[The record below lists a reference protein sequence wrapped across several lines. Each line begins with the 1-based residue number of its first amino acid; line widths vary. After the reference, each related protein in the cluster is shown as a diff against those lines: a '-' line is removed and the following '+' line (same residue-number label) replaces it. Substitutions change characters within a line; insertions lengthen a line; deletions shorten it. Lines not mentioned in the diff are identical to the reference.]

1 MNVMVFH
8 SPCGTKSRVFARVL
22 ARPQPN
28 RVVFQQVQSLSA
40 KIFRADCSCST
51 PPRRCFRT
59 DAFSCRMP
67 QLLSTCRLCVNLT
80 GICCSVELHV
90 LQQIPEHIVYL
101 HSLLALTRTHPL
113 KKSVAKRVV
122 AEDTVWWLFA
132 TLLAHE
138 VVDRFGPS
146 RPVLYWR
153 GGACSRI
160 SMVPARRRNTRGLR
174 FPQRSASRLNRIM
187 SPIMVNEL

>member
-1 MNVMVFH
+1 MQFLDALDGLIEIE
-8 SPCGTKSRVFARVL
+8 PLFSRRTFCVRPDQL
-22 ARPQPN
+22 AL
-28 RVVFQQVQSLSA
+28 F
-40 KIFRADCSCST
+40 
-51 PPRRCFRT
+51 
-59 DAFSCRMP
+59 
-67 QLLSTCRLCVNLT
+67 
-80 GICCSVELHV
+80 SVELHV

-101 HSLLALTRTHPL
+101 HALLALTRTHPL